1 MAPRDEGS
9 FGTTD
14 PVLWVFER
22 YEDYASAQMS
32 SVQLNNLS
40 PVWPDQ
46 ICLTPQVSQQ
56 PPCFQIRD
64 DYDPHFPKDRPPVLH
79 YGCAE
84 SDGWGWGAHSTTL
97 SLGPD
102 AVASTNL
109 PMPNNRA
116 RLFFSVK
123 PQMPGPP
130 PLPPAPPLPMIPPP
144 DGRMAT
150 RINEA
155 FLTGVSGSSLLGGGV
170 ILHQFDAMDDENP
183 NHEPW
188 NLGIARSN
196 TGDRISAALVNAQ
209 MQPDPS
215 GNIPIYSFSL
225 AGIVLNPEH
234 NNLLCSYSWDVGS
247 MDRQC
252 WPRGVSEKC
261 IPGCSRGNNDH
272 DVWCEVGSDLWQR
285 QNPPCAW
292 RPQDVGSML
301 EARDIVRS
309 RLMRPPKKMW
319 KDGKYYNELIFE
331 TAAFIHGLPDSIMAV
346 FYLDDNCGDSFSG
359 PKCKDYGRAAHRSI
373 ASHFGLDAARLP
385 LLKLNLWKW
394 EKPFEEEVNV

>member
-46 ICLTPQVSQQ
+46 ICLTSQVSQQ

-130 PLPPAPPLPMIPPP
+130 P
-144 DGRMAT
+144 
-150 RINEA
+150 
-155 FLTGVSGSSLLGGGV
+155 
-170 ILHQFDAMDDENP
+170 
-183 NHEPW
+183 
-188 NLGIARSN
+188 
-196 TGDRISAALVNAQ
+196 
-209 MQPDPS
+209 
-215 GNIPIYSFSL
+215 
-225 AGIVLNPEH
+225 
-234 NNLLCSYSWDVGS
+234 
-247 MDRQC
+247 
-252 WPRGVSEKC
+252 
-261 IPGCSRGNNDH
+261 
-272 DVWCEVGSDLWQR
+272 
-285 QNPPCAW
+285 
-292 RPQDVGSML
+292 
-301 EARDIVRS
+301 S
-309 RLMRPPKKMW
+309 RLRRRC
-319 KDGKYYNELIFE
+319 L
-331 TAAFIHGLPDSIMAV
+331 
-346 FYLDDNCGDSFSG
+346 
-359 PKCKDYGRAAHRSI
+359 
-373 ASHFGLDAARLP
+373 
-385 LLKLNLWKW
+385 
-394 EKPFEEEVNV
+394 